1 MNNIKRF
8 NAHNDYINYMSS
20 ENKILPNIS
29 YCEDNEEVHYSS
41 APPPVTV
48 YYNIQDISQPT
59 PLFFYYDQYINLYEV
74 DDKVLIE
81 STPTTQ
87 STYINYQFDSV
98 GEHYVRYW
106 FYPLS
111 GSTEP
116 NNIGGNS
123 PIFFNTSIISR
134 VYIPNYYISIGPNV
148 FLNCAGL
155 TSITIGNSVTS
166 IGNSAFNGCTGL
178 TSITIPDSVTSI
190 GNGAFEGCTSL
201 TSVTIGNG
209 VTTIGGYAFTYCG
222 VLTSIGPVGSG
233 ASLEIPNSVTSI
245 GQSAFRECTG
255 LTSVSIPDSVTSISG
270 DVFSGCIGITSVTI
284 GNSVT
289 SISERAFYNCRV
301 LESITSMATTAP
313 TIATNTFRN
322 VKTGGTLTVP
332 TGSTGYDVWMGTGN
346 YYLGKYN
353 WTKVEQ

>member
-1 MNNIKRF
+1 MGKYLKKFATHVEYTAFTQTEDFIK
-8 NAHNDYINYMSS
+8 
-20 ENKILPNIS
+20 PNVS
-29 YCEDNEEVHYSS
+29 YCENENEVHYNPWTETRIVGKFNVTDTSS
-41 APPPVTV
+41 ATNIMYSNSTSQFSEIEIDDVVQPSVVDSYTFDTTGEHTV
-48 YYNIQDISQPT
+48 KYTLAN
-59 PLFFYYDQYINLYEV
+59 
-74 DDKVLIE
+74 
-81 STPTTQ
+81 PTT
-87 STYINYQFDSV
+87 
-98 GEHYVRYW
+98 
-106 FYPLS
+106 
-111 GSTEP
+111 
-116 NNIGGNS
+116 IGGS
-123 PIFFNTSIISR
+123 
-134 VYIPNYYISIGPNV
+134 
-148 FLNCAGL
+148 
-155 TSITIGNSVTS
+155 
-166 IGNSAFNGCTGL
+166 
-178 TSITIPDSVTSI
+178 
-190 GNGAFEGCTSL
+190 AFEGCTSL

-332 TGSTGYDVWMGTGN
+332 SGSTGYDVWMGTGN
-346 YYLGKYN
+346 YYLGKYS